1 MFQGVPG
8 ASDTSVNLPRKG
20 KREKKTPGETMDH
33 SPRSRLQGYARE
45 RCSDFCLR
53 GREIRVE

>member
-20 KREKKTPGETMDH
+20 KREKKTPGETMGPF
-33 SPRSRLQGYARE
+33 SQEQAAGLCKGEMLRLLSARQ
-45 RCSDFCLR
+45 RD
-53 GREIRVE
+53 